1 MKVLKSWLKDY
12 IDFDLSDQELAD
24 RLTYS
29 GSLVEDVS
37 SGLDEKIIVAK
48 ILAVNSHPN
57 ADRLHLVTVSTGKNE
72 LEIVCGAPNIEVGQ
86 KVPLAQL
93 GTKLQDF
100 TIGEAV
106 IRGVKSCGMLCSEKE
121 LGLSDDHEGIKI
133 LPDEY
138 EVGKPLSNYLG
149 VDTVF
154 ELEITPNRGDCLSH
168 IGIAREISATLNIP
182 LKKQDNKPVEISNK
196 SDLAKIENKENC
208 YRYFATKISG
218 VKVGPSPLWLQDRL
232 NALGAKPINNIVDI
246 TNYIMLD
253 LGQPLHSFDAKKVKD
268 EKIII
273 RSAKK
278 NENIVTLD
286 GETRNLDEK
295 MLVIADSEKPIAI
308 AGVMGGLNSE
318 IDENSVDIIL
328 ESAEFDRKNIR
339 KTSKDLRLSTD
350 ASYRYERGIDPLMVE
365 VASDKAA
372 RMIEEICGGKI
383 EEKVYDLA
391 LEYKN
396 NFVAIEYEKINDLVG
411 IEIKKNQVDNY
422 LTSLGFEIKDSKAL
436 APSWRH
442 DVSIWQDLA
451 EEVARLYGLTNIKLV
466 SVPVTEPPKRSS
478 YYFKEH
484 VKDLL
489 SDIGFSESYSYSF
502 LSEKDIK
509 SLNIDSSDLLE
520 VSNPVQ
526 SENKYL
532 RKSLKPGILRAVA
545 KNPTFDPVLI
555 YEIGDVFTA
564 KSEESHLAIA
574 VSGKNAKKLL
584 ETAISTLTSKLK
596 SPIDLFKVE
605 ELNREDV
612 LRFKIKKPL
621 TYILELNM
629 SELIDN
635 STVDNEDLE
644 ITMPK
649 NEFHYRPISK
659 YPSVTRD
666 LAFLVNKDVDSSNII
681 NLIYD
686 ESPLIN
692 RVELFDEFASDKFG
706 KDMKNIAYHLDLQD
720 LNKTL
725 TDKEADE
732 ITDKVV
738 KKIESKFSAKL
749 RNY

>member
-1 MKVLKSWLKDY
+1 MKILKSWLKDY
-12 IDFDLSDQELAD
+12 IDFDLSDQELSD
-24 RLTYS
+24 RLTFS
-29 GSLVEDVS
+29 GTLVEEYL
-37 SGLDEKIIVAK
+37 SGLDPKVIVVEIK
-48 ILAVNSHPN
+48 EINPHPN

-72 LEIVCGAPNIEVGQ
+72 IEIVCGAPNIEVGQ

-93 GTKLQDF
+93 GAKLEDF

-121 LGLSDDHEGIKI
+121 LGLSEDHEGIKI
-133 LPDEY
+133 LPVEY
-138 EVGKPLSNYLG
+138 EVGEPLSNYLG
-149 VDTVF
+149 GDTVF

-182 LKKQDNKPVEISNK
+182 LKKQDNKSIDLSGK

-208 YRYFATKISG
+208 YRYFATRISG
-218 VKVGPSPLWLQDRL
+218 VKVGPSPLWLQERL

-253 LGQPLHSFDAKKVKD
+253 LGQPLHSFDAKKIKD
-268 EKIII
+268 GKILI

-278 NENIVTLD
+278 NENIVTID
-286 GETRNLDEK
+286 GETRNLDEE
-295 MLVIADSEKPIAI
+295 MLVIADMEKPIAI

-318 IDENSVDIIL
+318 IDENTTDIIL

-339 KTSKDLRLSTD
+339 KTSKDLWLSTD
-350 ASYRYERGIDPLMVE
+350 ASYRYERGVDPEMVE

-383 EEKVYDLA
+383 EEKACDLA
-391 LEYKN
+391 HEYKN
-396 NFVAIEYEKINDLVG
+396 DLVTIEYEKINELVG
-411 IEIKKNQVDNY
+411 IDTKKDQVNDY
-422 LTSLGFEIKDSKAL
+422 LTFLGFEIKDAKAL

-442 DVSIWQDLA
+442 DVGIWQDMA
-451 EEVARLYGLTNIKLV
+451 EEVARLYGLKNIKLV
-466 SVPVTEPPKRSS
+466 PVPVTEPPKRSI

-484 VKDLL
+484 IKDLL
-489 SDIGFSESYSYSF
+489 SDTGFSESYSYSF

-555 YEIGDVFTA
+555 YEIGNVFTV

-584 ETAISTLTSKLK
+584 ETAISTLTSGLK
-596 SPIDLFKVE
+596 APADLFKVE
-605 ELNREDV
+605 ELNRDDV

-621 TYILELNM
+621 TYIVELDVAD
-629 SELIDN
+629 LIEK
-635 STVDNEDLE
+635 STVDNKALE
-644 ITMPK
+644 ITLPK
-649 NEFHYRPISK
+649 NELHYRPISK
-659 YPSVTRD
+659 YPSIARD
-666 LAFLVNKDVDSSNII
+666 LAFLINKDIDSSLII

-706 KDMKNIAYHLDLQD
+706 KDMINIAYHLDLQD

-732 ITDKVV
+732 VTDKIV